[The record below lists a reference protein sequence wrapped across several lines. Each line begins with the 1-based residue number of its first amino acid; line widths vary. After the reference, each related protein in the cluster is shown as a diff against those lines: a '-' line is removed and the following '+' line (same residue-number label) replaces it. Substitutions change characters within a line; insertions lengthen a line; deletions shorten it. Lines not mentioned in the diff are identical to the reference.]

1 MCEPMTHED
10 LRALMTLP
18 DLELGDAVRALIAEY
33 RARWAGMCS
42 IPGSGGL
49 YHIKILHIRDG
60 DEELRQFA
68 WWLCQQVIA
77 LRGLAQKQADNPA
90 RPGGAADAL
99 EHAGRDAD
107 SRLAAEEN
115 SNG

>member
-18 DLELGDAVRALIAEY
+18 DLELSDAVRALIAEY
-33 RARWAGMCS
+33 RARSYSM
-42 IPGSGGL
+42 PGSGGL
-49 YHIKILHIRDG
+49 YHIKMLHIREG
-60 DEELRQFA
+60 DEELQQFTY
-68 WWLCQQVIA
+68 WLCRQVIA
-77 LRGLAQKQADNPA
+77 LRGVA
-90 RPGGAADAL
+90 RSGEAADTV

>member
-18 DLELGDAVRALIAEY
+18 DLELSDAVRALIAEY
-33 RARWAGMCS
+33 RARSYS

-49 YHIKILHIRDG
+49 YHIKMLHIRDG

-68 WWLCQQVIA
+68 CWLCQQVIA
-77 LRGLAQKQADNPA
+77 LRGLA
-90 RPGGAADAL
+90 RSGEAADTV

>member
-1 MCEPMTHED
+1 MFEPMTHED

-33 RARWAGMCS
+33 RARSYS
-42 IPGSGGL
+42 IPSSGGL
-49 YHIKILHIRDG
+49 YHIKILHIREG
-60 DEELRQFA
+60 DEELRQFTC
-68 WWLCQQVIA
+68 WLCQQVIA
-77 LRGLAQKQADNPA
+77 LRGLA
-90 RPGGAADAL
+90 RSGEAADTV

>member
-68 WWLCQQVIA
+68 CWLCQQVIA
-77 LRGLAQKQADNPA
+77 LRGLA
-90 RPGGAADAL
+90 RSGEAADTV

>member
-18 DLELGDAVRALIAEY
+18 DLELSDAVRALIAEY
-33 RARWAGMCS
+33 RARSYS

-49 YHIKILHIRDG
+49 YHIKMLHIREG
-60 DEELRQFA
+60 DEELQQFTY
-68 WWLCQQVIA
+68 WLCRQVIA

-115 SNG
+115 SND